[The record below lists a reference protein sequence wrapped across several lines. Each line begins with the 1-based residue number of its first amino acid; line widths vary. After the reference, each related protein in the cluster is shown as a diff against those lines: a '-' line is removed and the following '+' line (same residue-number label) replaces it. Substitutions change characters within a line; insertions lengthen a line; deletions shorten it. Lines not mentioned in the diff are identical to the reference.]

1 MRTIL
6 FALSLSILLISC
18 EKSDITI
25 NKDGTIEFDTSLVEC
40 KKERI
45 LGIIETGKIKCK
57 IKTNQKDK
65 QLIIKGGYPP
75 SFLFFY
81 C

>member
-18 EKSDITI
+18 EKYDITI

-65 QLIIKGGYPP
+65 
-75 SFLFFY
+75 
-81 C
+81 

>member
-1 MRTIL
+1 MNPLLYSHNISMRTIL
-6 FALSLSILLISC
+6 FALSLLSILLISC
-18 EKSDITI
+18 EKSSITI

-65 QLIIKGGYPP
+65 SKR
-75 SFLFFY
+75 
-81 C
+81 

>member
-6 FALSLSILLISC
+6 FALSLLSILLISC
-18 EKSDITI
+18 EKSSITI

-45 LGIIETGKIKCK
+45 LGIIETGKVKCNIKQPK
-57 IKTNQKDK
+57 KDK
-65 QLIIKGGYPP
+65 LIIKGG
-75 SFLFFY
+75 
-81 C
+81 